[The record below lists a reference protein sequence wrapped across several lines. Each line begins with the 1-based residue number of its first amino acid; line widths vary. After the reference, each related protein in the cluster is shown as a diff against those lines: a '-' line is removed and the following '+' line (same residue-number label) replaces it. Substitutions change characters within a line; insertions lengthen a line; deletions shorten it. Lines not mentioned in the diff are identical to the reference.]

1 MRAKPDH
8 NKGRRHERKLDMN
21 EKAVTELWNQSV
33 AEISDS
39 TYPKIIAR
47 FAELVETE
55 ERKACAAVC
64 ARLRIATG
72 ERIGESD
79 PETEAWNKALRDAE
93 RFIAER
99 RQSAG
104 AVGDPLDC
112 PVGRM

>member
-1 MRAKPDH
+1 
-8 NKGRRHERKLDMN
+8 MN

-47 FAELVETE
+47 FAELVEAE

-79 PETEAWNKALRDAE
+79 PATEAWNKALRDAE

-99 RQSAG
+99 SNAPDQATDAAFCAG
-104 AVGDPLDC
+104 HLDC
-112 PVGRM
+112 RVMPGGTTKKGNGNG